1 MYMKKILLTIVIVF
15 ALLKVNAQ
23 TQYDTIVYHP
33 YDLSNCYWG
42 NMDFMTYTYYAM
54 FCDSCNSSYYPGTNI
69 LCVMSDQIAGMNRY
83 DVLGL
88 AQPYHF
94 DSTVTVIGIAVK
106 LHNPNGCLS
115 PSLYG
120 TVFLRIMDMGFNCLD
135 SSAIDPWYT
144 PESNGYRLHYFS
156 NEIQTKDFYLAS
168 DIPAYNQYSGFE
180 IVYPC
185 TWSLYDSTGCL
196 ENLFR
201 SGNFPY
207 DTFYVGI
214 NYYNPDPWA
223 TVTDTLYAT
232 TFEDSPWL
240 KKDSK
245 WIRFSDDPV
254 YHLYQK
260 TFIEFLPILK
270 VGDGLSLGE
279 NINIEN
285 TIKLYPN
292 PAENTLNIESQDIIK
307 EIEFYDALG
316 KKAKAITLNKKES
329 TIDISSLAKGN
340 YVVSLITDKGTI
352 KKKLVVK

>member
-1 MYMKKILLTIVIVF
+1 MKKLILTIAIVF
-15 ALLKVNAQ
+15 ALLRVNAQ

-42 NMDFMTYTYYAM
+42 SMDLVYYENYAIY
-54 FCDSCNSSYYPGTNI
+54 CDGCTTSYYPGTNI
-69 LCVMSDQIAGMNRY
+69 PCFGSEQIAGMNRY
-83 DVLGL
+83 NIQGV

-94 DSTVTVIGIAVK
+94 DSTVSVIGIALK

-120 TVFLRIMDMGFNCLD
+120 TMFLRIMDMGFNDLD
-135 SSAIDPWYT
+135 STAIDPWYT

-156 NEIQTKDFYLAS
+156 NEIPISDFYLAG
-168 DIPAYNQYSGFE
+168 DIYAPYNQYIGFE

-196 ENLFR
+196 ESFYDAANL
-201 SGNFPY
+201 PY
-207 DTFYVGI
+207 DTIYVGI

-223 TVTDTLYAT
+223 TVTDTLVGT
-232 TFEDSPWL
+232 RFEESPWL
-240 KKDSK
+240 KKDNK
-245 WIRFSDDPV
+245 WIGFSEDPL

-316 KKAKAITLNKKES
+316 KKAKAITLNKKDAI
-329 TIDISSLAKGN
+329 IDISSLAKGN
-340 YVVSLITDKGTI
+340 YVVNLITDKGKI